1 MRFEETGMT
10 TRFAA
15 IALVV
20 CLSLSPAPAVAA
32 QIDAIVAAIE
42 HDAIALSTLQAYR
55 QAYAPEQPPA
65 VALQQLIDDQLLAR
79 EANRYGQTLTNDQV
93 KAAIAKLPRPGTLTQ
108 LEWENLAASHLLAQR
123 FLDFRFGDFV
133 PVSRDEV
140 RAYYDAHRDRFPQ
153 AFDAVEEDIRQLL
166 VPVVRARR
174 VSAYKDELR
183 TRYDVRINGFL
194 LPAE

>member
-1 MRFEETGMT
+1 MT
-10 TRFAA
+10 VRFAA
-15 IALVV
+15 IALALGLTFTPV
-20 CLSLSPAPAVAA
+20 PAQAA

-42 HDAIALSTLQAYR
+42 HNAIALSTLEAYR

-65 VALQQLIDDQLLAR
+65 VALQQLIDDQLLAK
-79 EANRYGQTLTNDQV
+79 EANRYGQTLTNDEV
-93 KAAIAKLPRPGTLTQ
+93 KAAIAQVPRPGTLTQ
-108 LEWENLAASHLLAQR
+108 LEWEALAASHMLARR

-140 RAYYDAHRDRFPQ
+140 RAYYEAHRDRFPQ
-153 AFDAVEEDIRQLL
+153 ALDAVEEDIRQLL

-183 TRYDVRINGFL
+183 VRYDVRLNGFL